1 METQP
6 KGTTLF
12 DGSLR
17 TAFDRLVAPLGR
29 GLQRLGVSPDI
40 VTIVGILM
48 AAACG
53 VAIGTGR
60 FFTAAVLLALTG
72 LPDALDGAVAKA
84 GGRAGPRGAF
94 LDSVSDRL
102 SDGLL
107 FAGAGW
113 YLAGTDNPRMV
124 MLPFALFISASL
136 VSYQRAKA
144 ESLGYEAKGGLMERA
159 ERFIAL
165 GFGLVFSPLFVATLW
180 VMLALTVATA
190 IHRFIKVWKQ
200 AGEDAPQTPLR
211 TGRTRRRTRRPV
223 SDLRRRAQDRTESR
237 RRGSNR

>member
-1 METQP
+1 M
-6 KGTTLF
+6 F

-17 TAFDRLVAPLGR
+17 TAFDRIVAPVGR
-29 GLQRLGVSPDI
+29 GLQRLGVSPDVI
-40 VTIVGILM
+40 TVVGVLM

-113 YLAGTDNPRMV
+113 YLAGTTTPRLA

-144 ESLGYEAKGGLMERA
+144 ESLGFEAKGGLMERA

-165 GFGLVFSPLFVATLW
+165 GFGLVFSSLFVPTLW
-180 VMLALTVATA
+180 VMFILTAATA
-190 IHRFIKVWKQ
+190 IHRFVKVWKQ
-200 AGEDAPQTPLR
+200 AGGQAPPARLR
-211 TGRTRRRTRRPV
+211 AGRTRRRTRRPV
-223 SDLRRRAQDRTESR
+223 SDLRQRAQARAEAR
-237 RRGSNR
+237 RRRSSS